1 MRIYSALILF
11 LFTIFFR
18 GLAYAQTDS
27 TAHSVPITVISP
39 AQAKQEPEQKD
50 IIDLFHSLGK
60 HKENHEPNSITDSTK
75 FHFSVVP
82 GVGYTLSTGF
92 AGVIA
97 ANGAFL
103 SKDPANTNVSSLN
116 AMVVYTQYQQLT
128 VALLSNIWTKDNKY
142 NIVTDWRY
150 YKYPQ
155 DTYGLGGHSSL
166 EDNEDID
173 YNQWRIH
180 QIVLR
185 RIWPNI
191 YAGLGYFFD
200 YHWNIKQ
207 AGLPDGQVSDATKYG
222 LPAQTTS
229 SGPVFNFLF
238 DNRKNSINPKSG
250 FYANLL
256 YHPNFKFMGSDSNWQ
271 ALIVDLR
278 KYFPFPANSRNI
290 IAIWNYY
297 WLTLSGKPPYLDLP
311 STGWDNYN
319 NTGRGYI
326 QGRFRS
332 ANMLYLEAEYRFA
345 ITQNGLIGGV
355 VFANAQ
361 SFSNY
366 YPSNYNTSANFDN
379 IWPGL
384 GLGIRIK
391 VNKHSDT
398 NVAIDYGFGMDGSHG
413 FFVNLGELF

>member
-1 MRIYSALILF
+1 MRTYIALILIF
-11 LFTIFFR
+11 VFTFSR
-18 GLAYAQTDS
+18 VPVYGQTDS
-27 TAHSVPITVISP
+27 ITHSTPVQEISP
-39 AQAKQEPEQKD
+39 NHKEEPEQKD
-50 IIDLFHSLGK
+50 VIDLFHSLGK
-60 HKENHEPNSITDSTK
+60 HKDNRESNAITDSLK
-75 FHFSVVP
+75 YHFSVVP

-97 ANGAFL
+97 ANVAFQT
-103 SKDPANTNVSSLN
+103 SDPANTNISSLN
-116 AMVVYTQYQQLT
+116 GMVVYTQYEQLT
-128 VALLSNIWTKDNKY
+128 VAILSNVWTRDNKY
-142 NIVTDWRY
+142 NIVSDWRY

-155 DTYGLGGHSSL
+155 DTYGLGGHSSTSN
-166 EDNEDID
+166 EEDID
-173 YNQWRIH
+173 YNQFRIH
-180 QIVLR
+180 QILLR
-185 RIWPNI
+185 KVWPNI
-191 YAGLGYFFD
+191 YAGAGYFLD
-200 YHWNIKQ
+200 YHWNVKQ

-222 LPAQTTS
+222 LPPTAIS
-229 SGPVFNFLF
+229 SGPVINLLY

-250 FYANLL
+250 FYANIL

-271 ALIVDLR
+271 SLIIDIR
-278 KYFPFPANSRNI
+278 KYFPFPANSKNI

-297 WLTLSGKPPYLDLP
+297 WLTLAGKPPYLDLP

-332 ANMLYLEAEYRFA
+332 ANMLYLEAEYRFG
-345 ITQNGLIGGV
+345 ITANGLIGGV
-355 VFANAQ
+355 VFANAE

-366 YPSNYNTSANFDN
+366 YPNSYYTSGNFN
-379 IWPGL
+379 NLWPGV

-398 NVAIDYGFGMDGSHG
+398 NVAIDYGFGMDGSRG

>member
-1 MRIYSALILF
+1 
-11 LFTIFFR
+11 
-18 GLAYAQTDS
+18 
-27 TAHSVPITVISP
+27 
-39 AQAKQEPEQKD
+39 
-50 IIDLFHSLGK
+50 
-60 HKENHEPNSITDSTK
+60 
-75 FHFSVVP
+75 
-82 GVGYTLSTGF
+82 
-92 AGVIA
+92 
-97 ANGAFL
+97 
-103 SKDPANTNVSSLN
+103 
-116 AMVVYTQYQQLT
+116 MVVYTQYQQLT
-128 VALLSNIWTKDNKY
+128 VAMQSNIWTKDNKY

-166 EDNEDID
+166 DNNEDID

-185 RIWPNI
+185 KVWPNI
-191 YAGLGYFFD
+191 YAGLGYFLD

-222 LPAQTTS
+222 LPTQTTS

-250 FYANLL
+250 FYANVL

-271 ALIVDLR
+271 SMIIDLR
-278 KYFPFPANSRNI
+278 KYFPFPANSKNI
-290 IAIWNYY
+290 LAFWNYY

-332 ANMLYLEAEYRFA
+332 ANMLYLEAEYRFG
-345 ITQNGLIGGV
+345 ITNNGLIGGV

-366 YPSNYNTSANFDN
+366 NPTNYNTSTNFDN

-384 GLGIRIK
+384 GFGIRIK